1 METDGSLLTSPS
13 RADVS
18 KSEQIAILSSSN
30 QQKPTLL
37 QLPQQSSMSI
47 AELRDDLLSLVL

>member
-1 METDGSLLTSPS
+1 METVGSLLTSPS

-18 KSEQIAILSSSN
+18 KREQVAILSSSN
-30 QQKPTLL
+30 QQKPTVL

-47 AELRDDLLSLVL
+47 AEQRDDLLSPVL